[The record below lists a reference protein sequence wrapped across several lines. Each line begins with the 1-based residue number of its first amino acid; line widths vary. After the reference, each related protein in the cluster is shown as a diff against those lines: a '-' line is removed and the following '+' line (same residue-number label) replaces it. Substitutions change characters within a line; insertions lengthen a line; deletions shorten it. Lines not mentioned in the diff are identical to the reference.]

1 LDLSIPT
8 TTPRTLTFFPF
19 QNAIMVKEVNAETL
33 KIVLDSWADLKKME
47 DYDKVSGLKVMKL

>member
-1 LDLSIPT
+1 
-8 TTPRTLTFFPF
+8 
-19 QNAIMVKEVNAETL
+19 MVKEVNAETL